1 MRSHLVRLFAKE
13 FKVGVKAAPAA
24 FISGDVLRSGKFKLQ
39 SKVKAYIFLD
49 TSKVNNAFLPKEGIK

>member
-24 FISGDVLRSGKFKLQ
+24 FISGDVLRSGNFQHKDQVIAFCLN
-39 SKVKAYIFLD
+39 